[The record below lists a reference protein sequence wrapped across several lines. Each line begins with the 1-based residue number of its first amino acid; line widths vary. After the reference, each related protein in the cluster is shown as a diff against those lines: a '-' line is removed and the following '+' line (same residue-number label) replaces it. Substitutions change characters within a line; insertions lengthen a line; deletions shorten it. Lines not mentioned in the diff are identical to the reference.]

1 VASGDSE
8 RGERVDTQTAP
19 IAEAAQAEPETPTSP
34 AWQRL
39 EDQIAWYDAKSL
51 RNQHMFKALKV
62 AQIVI
67 AALIPVLAAAD
78 AKHWILGALGAIVLV
93 LEGFQ
98 QLFQYQQNWS
108 SYRSTCEALKHQK
121 YLYLAG
127 AGPYATA
134 KRPDALLAE
143 RVEGLVSQEHAKW
156 TASQEELRAHAG
168 TSPSS

>member
-1 VASGDSE
+1 MDSQVEVAPARPDGSPPHP
-8 RGERVDTQTAP
+8 V
-19 IAEAAQAEPETPTSP
+19 SP

-39 EDQIAWYDAKSL
+39 VDQIDWFDSKSAY
-51 RNQHMFKALKV
+51 NQRQFKALKV
-62 AQIVI
+62 GQIVI
-67 AALIPVLAAAD
+67 AALVPVLAGTAD
-78 AKHWILGALGAIVLV
+78 VPRWVLGALGAAVVI
-93 LEGFQ
+93 LEGVQ
-98 QLFQYQQNWS
+98 QLFQYQQNWV

-134 KRPDALLAE
+134 KRPEALLAE

-168 TSPSS
+168 TGASS